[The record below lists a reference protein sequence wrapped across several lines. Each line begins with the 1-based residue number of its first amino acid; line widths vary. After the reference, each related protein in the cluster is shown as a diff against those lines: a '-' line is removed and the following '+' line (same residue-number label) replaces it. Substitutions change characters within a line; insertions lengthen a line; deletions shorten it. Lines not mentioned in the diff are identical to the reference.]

1 MTRMGYTVRNTL
13 GEKNPTQKNVKSFI
27 WSLKTKLCMLAE
39 SGNRRHWPFELFLNY
54 WWFFSAPMDWNEI
67 EGIAM
72 GMTETLSNVILL
84 KHLVEPQYVSF
95 N

>member
-1 MTRMGYTVRNTL
+1 LLNLGIEVIDLLNNLLTTV
-13 GEKNPTQKNVKSFI
+13 EF
-27 WSLKTKLCMLAE
+27 
-39 SGNRRHWPFELFLNY
+39 FLHRWIEN
-54 WWFFSAPMDWNEI
+54 DI
-67 EGIAM
+67 EGIAV

>member
-1 MTRMGYTVRNTL
+1 MYALLNL
-13 GEKNPTQKNVKSFI
+13 GVEVI
-27 WSLKTKLCMLAE
+27 DL
-39 SGNRRHWPFELFLNY
+39 LNY
-54 WWFFSAPMDWNEI
+54 VLITDEFFLHRWIENDI
-67 EGIAM
+67 EGIAV

>member
-1 MTRMGYTVRNTL
+1 MSRLIFDLQKQNYVCLLNL
-13 GEKNPTQKNVKSFI
+13 GIEVI
-27 WSLKTKLCMLAE
+27 DL
-39 SGNRRHWPFELFLNY
+39 LNY
-54 WWFFSAPMDWNEI
+54 VLITDEFFLHRWIENDI
-67 EGIAM
+67 EGIAV

>member
-1 MTRMGYTVRNTL
+1 LIFKNKIKYALLNL
-13 GEKNPTQKNVKSFI
+13 GIEVI
-27 WSLKTKLCMLAE
+27 DL
-39 SGNRRHWPFELFLNY
+39 LNY
-54 WWFFSAPMDWNEI
+54 VLITDEFFLHRWIENDI
-67 EGIAM
+67 EGIAV